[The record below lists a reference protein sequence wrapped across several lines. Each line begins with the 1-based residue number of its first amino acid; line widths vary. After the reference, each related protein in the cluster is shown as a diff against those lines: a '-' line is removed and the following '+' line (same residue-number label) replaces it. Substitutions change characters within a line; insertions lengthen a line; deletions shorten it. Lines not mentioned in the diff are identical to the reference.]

1 MHIEMNLLF
10 TLGSL
15 LGLLVGGG
23 LLKIVSYVVQGR
35 IQFMYAICGG
45 ILLGLLLFD
54 ILPSTWHIYDLQGV
68 SLGIV
73 AGYIIMLCIDLFL
86 HKQNS
91 EISPLQA
98 LILLTIAIFFHN
110 VITGITF
117 GITDIH
123 QSTSVF
129 VATILHQ
136 IPEGMA
142 IMTVLSVAKVPQ
154 LFFLLIVAFLSLSLG
169 GSLLIGE
176 SVQASSLKL
185 QALSTGGAIGTL
197 SFVIFHEVIGKA
209 VTHFRR
215 LHVWMLI
222 GLGVLII
229 YVYQYS
235 LSLFHGH

>member
-1 MHIEMNLLF
+1 MHIKMNILF

-15 LGLLVGGG
+15 MGLLAGGV
-23 LLKIVSYVVQGR
+23 LLKLVSYLVRGK

-45 ILLGLLLFD
+45 VLLGLLFFD
-54 ILPSTWHIYDLQGV
+54 ILPSTWHLYDLKGV
-68 SLGIV
+68 LLGIV
-73 AGYIIMLCIDLFL
+73 AGYIAMLCIDLFL

-91 EISPLQA
+91 QISPLQA
-98 LILLTIAIFFHN
+98 LILLTLAIFFHN
-110 VITGITF
+110 IITGITF

-129 VATILHQ
+129 VATVLHQ

-142 IMTVLSVAKVPQ
+142 IMTVLSLAKVPN
-154 LFFLLIVAFLSLSLG
+154 LFFLLIIAFLSLSLG

-176 SVQASSLKL
+176 SVQVSSIKL

-197 SFVIFHEVIGKA
+197 SFVIFHEIIGKA
-209 VTHFRR
+209 ITHFRN
-215 LHVWMLI
+215 LHVWLLI
-222 GLGVLII
+222 SLGVLMI

-235 LSLFHGH
+235 LSLLH